1 MKVKLTIYNGEK
13 EYFSRA
19 ISTPCVIGRGKQSD
33 VAILHPLISRQHCE
47 IYDEDGR
54 VLVRDLGSLNGTFFK
69 NARIGRGV
77 PIPFGASFMIGR
89 LSFKVEKFVDS
100 INVGSSPNGDF
111 PPSDVPT
118 DVKESRAELRQRALD
133 ALGDFEKLDSS
144 ELGLA
149 PENEERDEPK
159 ELELTPLNKT
169 SVSPSQNFA
178 QEKNANVEKARE
190 EDAPVDAPVDD
201 DVIDLEKFL
210 KGEL

>member
-47 IYDEDGR
+47 IYDENGKIF
-54 VLVRDLGSLNGTFFK
+54 VRDLGSLNGTFFDG
-69 NARIGRGV
+69 ARIGRGAH
-77 PIPFGASFMIGR
+77 ISFGSSFKIGS
-89 LSFKVEKFVDS
+89 LSFQIDRNDVDAES
-100 INVGSSPNGDF
+100 AVVSVSPV
-111 PPSDVPT
+111 PSG
-118 DVKESRAELRQRALD
+118 ESRDELRRRAFDALD
-133 ALGDFEKLDSS
+133 DFEKLDSE

-149 PENEERDEPK
+149 PEREESVEEE
-159 ELELTPLNKT
+159 ELGLTPEFDARATPSKSALKT
-169 SVSPSQNFA
+169 PEP
-178 QEKNANVEKARE
+178 EKRE
-190 EDAPVDAPVDD
+190 SEEVAPVDSD